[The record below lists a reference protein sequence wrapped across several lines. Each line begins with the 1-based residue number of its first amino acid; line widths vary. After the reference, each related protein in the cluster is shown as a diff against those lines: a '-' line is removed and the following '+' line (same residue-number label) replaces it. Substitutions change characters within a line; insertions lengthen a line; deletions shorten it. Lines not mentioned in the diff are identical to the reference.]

1 MTDKIIRFEKAYIE
15 RFRKIF
21 EGLDSAYGQT
31 IKTDQFDERG
41 KHKTK
46 SYTVNKVPVTKIWE
60 DHLKGTD
67 PGLGIV
73 PINKE
78 NKCRWGCIDIDS
90 YPFNHKK
97 FLNQLKSKN
106 IPIILF
112 RSKSG
117 GGHACLFTSEFVPA
131 TIMRIKLKL
140 IASAL
145 GFAKSEIFP
154 KQDYIRVDRGD
165 TGSFLNL
172 PYHGGDRSMRFAYDT
187 QGETLKL
194 HDFFSVHKEKA
205 LSLEDLK
212 NLTIAND
219 KEGNDYFKGMPPCL
233 VTLLGDGVPNGQR
246 NNCMYNVG
254 VYLKKRY
261 PEKDAWQKHMFK
273 YNEEFMAPP
282 LDASEIKTLIESL
295 DGKEYKYKC
304 KDEPIHSFCDAKKCV
319 MREFGVGDDG
329 PTPEITQIKKYES
342 DPPIYFV
349 SLDGE
354 TVEVDDATLHDPE
367 KFSLACMNQIGT
379 PMMPVPKHS
388 WRRLLI
394 KLFNNGGKGVEAIP
408 APYSS
413 KLEVQLTEI
422 LADYI
427 NKAPGKE
434 LEDVLRGIA
443 YTDKEGSTFFQF
455 KSFWRYLL
463 KTKSWADKTYPKQ
476 KTLRLLE
483 TMFEVKEKLPKIDGK
498 TYRVL
503 EMDTI
508 KLDKPNPRKLKVEEE
523 PWQ

>member
-1 MTDKIIRFEKAYIE
+1 MTDKVKIFKS
-15 RFRKIF
+15 IF

-46 SYTVNKVPVTKIWE
+46 SYTVGQVPIIKIWQ

-78 NKCRWGCIDIDS
+78 NKCKWGCIDIDT
-90 YPFNHKK
+90 YPFDHKS
-97 FLNQLKSKN
+97 FLTKLKSKN

-117 GGHACLFTSEFVPA
+117 GGHACLFTNDFVPA
-131 TIMRIKLKL
+131 IIMRAKLKL

-145 GFAKSEIFP
+145 GFARAEIFP

-172 PYHGGDRSMRFAYDT
+172 PYHGDERTMRFAYDEN
-187 QGETLKL
+187 GEALKIE
-194 HDFFSVHKEKA
+194 DFFEAFKERAMA
-205 LSLEDLK
+205 LGELK
-212 NLTIAND
+212 KFKIANN
-219 KEGNDYFKGMPPCL
+219 KEGDDFFKGIPPCL
-233 VTLLGDGVPNGQR
+233 VTLLSDGVPNGQR

-261 PEKDAWQKHMFK
+261 PEKDEWQSHMFT
-273 YNEEFMAPP
+273 YNKKFMEPP
-282 LDASEIKTLIESL
+282 LDVGEINTLIESL
-295 DGKEYKYKC
+295 DGKDYKYKC
-304 KDEPIHSFCDAKKCV
+304 KDEPIHSFCDAKKCST
-319 MREFGVGDDG
+319 REFGVGDDG
-329 PTPEITQIKKYES
+329 PTPEITQIRKYDS

-349 SLDGE
+349 DIGGE
-354 TVEVDDATLHDPE
+354 GVDVDDATLHDPE
-367 KFSLACMNQIGT
+367 KFSLACMNQIGM
-379 PMMPVPKHS
+379 PMMPVPKHA
-388 WRRLLI
+388 WRKLLI
-394 KLFNNGGKGVEAIP
+394 KLFTNLETLP
-408 APYSS
+408 APESS
-413 KLEVQLTEI
+413 KLEVRLTEI

-434 LEDVLRGIA
+434 LTDVLRGIA
-443 YTDKEGSTFFQF
+443 YTNKEGSTFFQF

-463 KTKSWADKTYPKQ
+463 KTKSWSEKTYPYQ

-483 TMFEVKEKLPKIDGK
+483 SLFGVEEKNIKVESKSIRTLIM
-498 TYRVL
+498 
-503 EMDTI
+503 ETI
-508 KLDKPNPRKLKVEEE
+508 KLEKPNPRKLKVEQE

>member
-1 MTDKIIRFEKAYIE
+1 M
-15 RFRKIF
+15 
-21 EGLDSAYGQT
+21 
-31 IKTDQFDERG
+31 
-41 KHKTK
+41 
-46 SYTVNKVPVTKIWE
+46 
-60 DHLKGTD
+60 
-67 PGLGIV
+67 
-73 PINKE
+73 
-78 NKCRWGCIDIDS
+78 
-90 YPFNHKK
+90 
-97 FLNQLKSKN
+97 
-106 IPIILF
+106 ILF

-117 GGHACLFTSEFVPA
+117 GGHACLFTNDFVPA
-131 TIMRIKLKL
+131 VIMRAKLKL

-145 GFAKSEIFP
+145 GFAKAEIFP

-172 PYHGGDRSMRFAYDT
+172 PYHGDDRTMRFAYDEN
-187 QGETLKL
+187 GEALKINE
-194 HDFFSVHKEKA
+194 FFDVYKEKA

-212 NLTIAND
+212 NLKIAND

-233 VTLLGDGVPNGQR
+233 VTLLSDGVPNGQR

-261 PEKDAWQKHMFK
+261 SEKDAWQKHMFK
-273 YNEEFMAPP
+273 YNEEFMQPP
-282 LDASEIKTLIESL
+282 LDVSEINTLIESL
-295 DGKEYKYKC
+295 DGKEYRYKC
-304 KDEPIHSFCDAKKCV
+304 KDEPIHSFCDARKCS
-319 MREFGVGDDG
+319 MREFGVGDDV
-329 PTPEITQIKKYES
+329 PAPEITQIKKYES

-367 KFSLACMNQIGT
+367 KFSLACMNQIGM
-379 PMMPVPKHS
+379 PMMPVPKHA
-388 WRRLLI
+388 WRKILI
-394 KLFNNGGKGVEAIP
+394 KLFNNGGKGVETIP

-422 LADYI
+422 LGDYI

-434 LEDVLRGIA
+434 MDDVLRGIA

-463 KTKSWADKTYPKQ
+463 KTKSWAEKTYPKQ

-483 TMFEVKEKLPKIDGK
+483 IMYEVKERQPKIDGK

-503 EMDTI
+503 EMLTI
-508 KLDKPNPRKLKVEEE
+508 KLDKPNPRRLEVEKE

>member
-1 MTDKIIRFEKAYIE
+1 MTDKVKIFKS
-15 RFRKIF
+15 IF

-46 SYTVNKVPVTKIWE
+46 SYTVGQVPVIKIWQ

-78 NKCRWGCIDIDS
+78 NKCKWGCIDIDT
-90 YPFNHKK
+90 YPFDHKK

-106 IPIILF
+106 IPMILF

-117 GGHACLFTSEFVPA
+117 GGHACLFTNDFVPA
-131 TIMRIKLKL
+131 VIMRAKLKL

-145 GFAKSEIFP
+145 GFAKAEIFP

-172 PYHGGDRSMRFAYDT
+172 PYHGDERTMRFAYDEN
-187 QGETLKL
+187 GEALKIE
-194 HDFFSVHKEKA
+194 DFFEAYKERA
-205 LSLEDLK
+205 MSLDELK
-212 NLTIAND
+212 NLKIANS
-219 KEGNDYFKGMPPCL
+219 KEGDNFFKGMPPCL
-233 VTLLGDGVPNGQR
+233 VSLLSDGVPNGQR

-261 PEKDAWQKHMFK
+261 SEKDEWQSHMFN
-273 YNEEFMAPP
+273 YNTKFMEPP
-282 LDASEIKTLIESL
+282 LDVGEINTLIESL
-295 DGKEYKYKC
+295 DGKDYRYKC
-304 KDEPIHSFCDAKKCV
+304 KDEPIHSFCDAKKCS

-329 PTPEITQIKKYES
+329 PTPEITQIRKYDS

-349 SLDGE
+349 SLDGN

-367 KFSLACMNQIGT
+367 KFSLACMNQIGM
-379 PMMPVPKHS
+379 PMMPVPKHA
-388 WRRLLI
+388 WRKLLI
-394 KLFNNGGKGVEAIP
+394 TLFKKALEPIP
-408 APYSS
+408 APESS

-422 LADYI
+422 LADYV

-434 LEDVLRGIA
+434 MTDVLRGIA
-443 YTDKEGSTFFQF
+443 YTDKDGDTFFQF

-463 KTKSWADKTYPKQ
+463 KTKSWAEKTYPKQ
-476 KTLRLLE
+476 KTLRLLQI
-483 TMFEVKEKLPKIDGK
+483 MFEVKEKYMKIESK
-498 TYRVL
+498 TVRTLVM
-503 EMDTI
+503 ETI
-508 KLDKPNPRKLKVEEE
+508 KLDKPNTRKLKVEEE

>member
-1 MTDKIIRFEKAYIE
+1 MTDKVKIFKN
-15 RFRKIF
+15 IF
-21 EGLDSAYGQT
+21 EGLDTAYGQT
-31 IKTDQFDERG
+31 VKTDQFDERG

-46 SYTVNKVPVTKIWE
+46 SYTVGQVPVIKIWQ

-78 NKCRWGCIDIDS
+78 NKCKWGCIDIDT

-97 FLNQLKSKN
+97 FLAQLKAKN

-117 GGHACLFTSEFVPA
+117 GGHACLFTNDFVPA
-131 TIMRIKLKL
+131 VIMRAKLKL

-145 GFAKSEIFP
+145 GFAKAEIFP

-172 PYHGGDRSMRFAYDT
+172 PYHGDDRTMRFAYDEN
-187 QGETLKL
+187 GEALK
-194 HDFFSVHKEKA
+194 
-205 LSLEDLK
+205 
-212 NLTIAND
+212 IAND
-219 KEGNDYFKGMPPCL
+219 KEGDDFFKGMPPCL
-233 VTLLGDGVPNGQR
+233 VTLLSDGVPNGQR

-261 PEKDAWQKHMFK
+261 PEKDEWQSHMFT
-273 YNEEFMAPP
+273 YNKKFMEPP
-282 LDASEIKTLIESL
+282 LDVGEINTLIESL
-295 DGKEYKYKC
+295 DGKDYRYKC
-304 KDEPIHSFCDAKKCV
+304 KDEPIHSFCDAKKCS

-329 PTPEITQIKKYES
+329 PTPEITQIRKYDS

-349 SLDGE
+349 DIGGE
-354 TVEVDDATLHDPE
+354 GVDVDDATLHDPE
-367 KFSLACMNQIGT
+367 KFSLACMNQIGM
-379 PMMPVPKHS
+379 PMMPVPKHA
-388 WRRLLI
+388 WRKLLI
-394 KLFNNGGKGVEAIP
+394 KLFTNLETIP
-408 APYSS
+408 APESS
-413 KLEVQLTEI
+413 KLEVRLTEI

-434 LEDVLRGIA
+434 LTDVLRGIS

-463 KTKSWADKTYPKQ
+463 KTKSWPEKTYPYQ

-483 TMFEVKEKLPKIDGK
+483 SLFGVEEKNIKVESKSVRTLIM
-498 TYRVL
+498 
-503 EMDTI
+503 ETI
-508 KLDKPNPRKLKVEEE
+508 KLEKPNPRKLKVEEE

>member
-1 MTDKIIRFEKAYIE
+1 MTDKVKIFKD
-15 RFRKIF
+15 IF

-46 SYTVNKVPVTKIWE
+46 SYTVNQPPKIEIWKK
-60 DHLKGTD
+60 HLEGVD

-78 NKCRWGCIDIDS
+78 NKCRWGCIDIDT

-117 GGHACLFTSEFVPA
+117 GGHACLFTNEYVPA
-131 TIMRIKLKL
+131 TIMRLKLKL
-140 IASAL
+140 IASTL
-145 GFAKSEIFP
+145 GFAKAEIFP

-172 PYHGGDRSMRFAYDT
+172 PYHGGDRTMRFAYDEK
-187 QGETLKL
+187 GEALKL
-194 HDFFSVHKEKA
+194 DEFFEVYKEKA

-212 NLTIAND
+212 NLKIAND

-261 PEKDAWQKHMFK
+261 PDKDEWQSHMFT
-273 YNEEFMAPP
+273 YNKEFMTPP
-282 LDASEIKTLIESL
+282 LDATEINTLIESL
-295 DGKEYKYKC
+295 DGKEYRYKC
-304 KDEPIHSFCDAKKCV
+304 KDEPIHSFCDARKCS
-319 MREFGVGDDG
+319 MKEFGVGDDG

-367 KFSLACMNQIGT
+367 KFSLACMNQIGM
-379 PMMPVPKHS
+379 PMMPVPKHA
-388 WRRLLI
+388 WRKLLI
-394 KLFNNGGKGVEAIP
+394 KLFNNGGKGVETIP
-408 APYSS
+408 APESS
-413 KLEVQLTEI
+413 KLDVQLKEI
-422 LADYI
+422 LGDFI

-434 LEDVLRGIA
+434 MDDVLRGIA
-443 YTDKEGSTFFQF
+443 YSDREGSTYFQF

-463 KTKSWADKTYPKQ
+463 KTKSWAEKTYPKQ

-483 TMFEVKEKLPKIDGK
+483 IMYEVKERQPKIDGK

-503 EMDTI
+503 EMQTI
-508 KLDKPNPRKLKVEEE
+508 KLDKPNPRKLEVEKE

>member
-1 MTDKIIRFEKAYIE
+1 MTDKVKIFKD
-15 RFRKIF
+15 IF

-46 SYTVNKVPVTKIWE
+46 SYTVNQPPKIEIWKK
-60 DHLKGTD
+60 HLEGVD

-78 NKCRWGCIDIDS
+78 NKCKWGCIDIDT
-90 YPFNHKK
+90 YPFDHKK
-97 FLNQLKSKN
+97 FLNKLKLKN

-117 GGHACLFTSEFVPA
+117 GGHACLFTNEFVPA
-131 TIMRIKLKL
+131 TIMRTKLKL

-145 GFAKSEIFP
+145 GFAKAEIFP

-172 PYHGGDRSMRFAYDT
+172 PYHGDDRTMRFAYDER
-187 QGETLKL
+187 GEALKIY
-194 HDFFSVHKEKA
+194 DFFERYKEKA
-205 LSLEDLK
+205 MSLDELK
-212 NLTIAND
+212 NLKITND
-219 KEGNDYFKGMPPCL
+219 KEGDDYFRGMPPCL
-233 VTLLGDGVPNGQR
+233 TTLLSDGVPNGQR

-261 PEKDAWQKHMFK
+261 SEKDAWQKHMFK
-273 YNEEFMAPP
+273 YNEEFMKPP
-282 LDASEIKTLIESL
+282 LDVGEINTLIESL
-295 DGKEYKYKC
+295 DGKEYRYKC
-304 KDEPIHSFCDAKKCV
+304 KDEPIHSFCDAKKCS
-319 MREFGVGDDG
+319 MKEFGVGDDV
-329 PTPEITQIKKYES
+329 PAPEITQIKKYES

-367 KFSLACMNQIGT
+367 KFSLACMNQIGM
-379 PMMPVPKHS
+379 PMMPVPKHA
-388 WRRLLI
+388 WRKLLI
-394 KLFNNGGKGVEAIP
+394 KLFNNSGKGVETIP

-434 LEDVLRGIA
+434 LNDVLRGIA
-443 YTDKEGSTFFQF
+443 YTDKEGDTFFQF

-463 KTKSWADKTYPKQ
+463 KTKSWAEKTYPKQ

-483 TMFEVKEKLPKIDGK
+483 IMFEVKERFTKIESK
-498 TYRVL
+498 TYRILV
-503 EMDTI
+503 MQTI
-508 KLDKPNPRKLKVEEE
+508 KLDKPNPRKLEVEKE

>member
-1 MTDKIIRFEKAYIE
+1 MTDKIKIFKG
-15 RFRKIF
+15 IF

-46 SYTVNKVPVTKIWE
+46 SYTVNNPPKIDIWKKHIE
-60 DHLKGTD
+60 GID

-78 NKCRWGCIDIDS
+78 NKCRWGCIDIDT

-106 IPIILF
+106 IPMILF

-117 GGHACLFTSEFVPA
+117 GGHACLFTNDFVPA
-131 TIMRIKLKL
+131 IIMRAKLKL

-145 GFAKSEIFP
+145 GFAKAEIFP

-172 PYHGGDRSMRFAYDT
+172 PYHGGDRTMRFAYDEK
-187 QGETLKL
+187 GEALKIE
-194 HDFFSVHKEKA
+194 DFFEAYKEKA
-205 LSLEDLK
+205 LSLNELK
-212 NLTIAND
+212 NLKIAND
-219 KEGNDYFKGMPPCL
+219 KEGDDFFKGMPPCL
-233 VTLLGDGVPNGQR
+233 VTLLSDGVPNGQR
-246 NNCMYNVG
+246 NSCMYNVG

-261 PEKDAWQKHMFK
+261 PDKDEWQSHMFT
-273 YNEEFMAPP
+273 YNKKFMEPP
-282 LDASEIKTLIESL
+282 LDVGEINTLIESL
-295 DGKEYKYKC
+295 DGKDYRYKC
-304 KDEPIHSFCDAKKCV
+304 KDEPIHSFCDAKKCS
-319 MREFGVGDDG
+319 MKEFGVGDDG
-329 PTPEITQIKKYES
+329 PTPEITQIRKYDS

-349 SLDGE
+349 SIGGE
-354 TVEVDDATLHDPE
+354 SVEVDDATLHDPE
-367 KFSLACMNQIGT
+367 KFSLACMNQIGM
-379 PMMPVPKHS
+379 PMMPVPKHA
-388 WRRLLI
+388 WRKLLI
-394 KLFNNGGKGVEAIP
+394 KLFANLEIIP

-422 LADYI
+422 LGDYI

-434 LEDVLRGIA
+434 MDDVLRGIA

-463 KTKSWADKTYPKQ
+463 KTKSWAEKTYPKQ

-483 TMFEVKEKLPKIDGK
+483 IMFEVKEKQPKIDGK

-503 EMDTI
+503 EMLTI
-508 KLDKPNPRKLKVEEE
+508 KLDKPNPRKLEVEKE

>member
-1 MTDKIIRFEKAYIE
+1 MTDKIKIFKS
-15 RFRKIF
+15 IF

-46 SYTVNKVPVTKIWE
+46 SYTVSQVPVHKIWE
-60 DHLKGTD
+60 EHLKGTD

-78 NKCRWGCIDIDS
+78 NKCKWGCIDIDT

-97 FLNQLKSKN
+97 FLNLLKSKN

-117 GGHACLFTSEFVPA
+117 GGHACLFTNDFVPA
-131 TIMRIKLKL
+131 VIMRAKLKL

-145 GFAKSEIFP
+145 GFAKAEIFP

-172 PYHGGDRSMRFAYDT
+172 PYHGEDRTMRFAYDEK
-187 QGETLKL
+187 GEALKL
-194 HDFFSVHKEKA
+194 NEFFEIHKEKA

-212 NLTIAND
+212 NLKIAND

-261 PEKDAWQKHMFK
+261 PDKDEWQSHMFT
-273 YNEEFMAPP
+273 YNKEFMTPP
-282 LDASEIKTLIESL
+282 LDATEINTLIESL
-295 DGKEYKYKC
+295 DGKEYRYKC
-304 KDEPIHSFCDAKKCV
+304 KDEPIHSFCDARKCS
-319 MREFGVGDDG
+319 MKEFGVGDDG

-367 KFSLACMNQIGT
+367 KFSLACMNQIGM
-379 PMMPVPKHS
+379 PMMPVPKHA
-388 WRRLLI
+388 WRKLLI
-394 KLFNNGGKGVEAIP
+394 KLFNNGGKGVETIP
-408 APYSS
+408 APESS
-413 KLEVQLTEI
+413 KLDVQLKEI
-422 LADYI
+422 LGDFI

-434 LEDVLRGIA
+434 MDDVLRGIA
-443 YTDKEGSTFFQF
+443 YSDREGSTYFQF

-463 KTKSWADKTYPKQ
+463 KTKSWAEKTYPKQ

-483 TMFEVKEKLPKIDGK
+483 TMYEVKERQPKIDGK

-503 EMDTI
+503 EMQTI
-508 KLDKPNPRKLKVEEE
+508 KLDKPNPRKLEVEKE

>member
-1 MTDKIIRFEKAYIE
+1 M
-15 RFRKIF
+15 
-21 EGLDSAYGQT
+21 
-31 IKTDQFDERG
+31 
-41 KHKTK
+41 
-46 SYTVNKVPVTKIWE
+46 
-60 DHLKGTD
+60 
-67 PGLGIV
+67 
-73 PINKE
+73 
-78 NKCRWGCIDIDS
+78 
-90 YPFNHKK
+90 
-97 FLNQLKSKN
+97 
-106 IPIILF
+106 ILF

-140 IASAL
+140 IASTL
-145 GFAKSEIFP
+145 GFAKAEIFP

-172 PYHGGDRSMRFAYDT
+172 PYHGGDRTMRFAYDEK
-187 QGETLKL
+187 GEALKL
-194 HDFFSVHKEKA
+194 DEFFEVHKEKS

-212 NLTIAND
+212 NLKIAND
-219 KEGNDYFKGMPPCL
+219 KEGNDFFKGMPPCL

-246 NNCMYNVG
+246 NSCMYNVG

-261 PEKDAWQKHMFK
+261 PDKDEWQSHMFT
-273 YNEEFMAPP
+273 YNKEFMTPP
-282 LDASEIKTLIESL
+282 LDTTEINTLIESL

-304 KDEPIHSFCDAKKCV
+304 KDEPIHSFCDARKCS

-329 PTPEITQIKKYES
+329 PMPEITQIKKYES

-367 KFSLACMNQIGT
+367 KFSLACMNQIGM
-379 PMMPVPKHS
+379 PMMPVPKHA
-388 WRRLLI
+388 WRKLLI
-394 KLFNNGGKGVEAIP
+394 KLFNNGGKGVETIP

-422 LADYI
+422 LGDYI

-434 LEDVLRGIA
+434 MDDVLRGIA

-463 KTKSWADKTYPKQ
+463 KTKSWAEKTYPKQ

-483 TMFEVKEKLPKIDGK
+483 TMFEVKEKQPKIDGK

-503 EMDTI
+503 EMLTI
-508 KLDKPNPRKLKVEEE
+508 KLDKPNPRKLEVEKE